1 MGTDVYLEWTGKKE
15 ADEKKQAEACL
26 TIAGGDVGYLRAS
39 IHMQNENAVL
49 RLLFPDKYWHE
60 RSRDEYDFKAN
71 YEMLEHIGLKYI
83 LCSVTGKD
91 LQVPEEQK
99 PNMASLQQTGSAIS
113 RALKAVQQASN
124 SSLGIYRGETH
135 GLAGVVEWLNS
146 LFQFFALGIA
156 KQEGGVNPY
165 PCISW

>member
-1 MGTDVYLEWTGKKE
+1 MGTDVYLEWNGKTE
-15 ADEKKQAEACL
+15 AEEKRQAEACL

-39 IHMQNENAVL
+39 IHMQNENTVL
-49 RLLFPDKYWHE
+49 RLLFPPKYWHE

-91 LQVPEEQK
+91 LQMPEEQK
-99 PNMASLQQTGSAIS
+99 PNMPSSRQTGEAIF
-113 RALKAVQQASN
+113 RALQSIEQASN
-124 SSLGIYRGETH
+124 GSLGIYTDETH
-135 GLAGVVEWLNS
+135 GLASAVEWLNS

-156 KQEGGVNPY
+156 KQEEGLNPY
-165 PCISW
+165 PYISW